1 MSAKTGEIIGWSAVY
16 GTEPAPRAH
25 AVRLDRRGEHL
36 VAAPACGAKVVLCG
50 ALESEPPSYATGGP
64 CGNCA
69 RIAKLPRPAATAPA
83 PAAPTG
89 VARVRAADV
98 RVGDELSTGERAPYD
113 WARVHDV
120 EVSPNGRTV
129 AIHTRG
135 WTTYKHPDE
144 GVAVRRL
151 AVEPADGSHMRACS
165 ASAGGACDCADS
177 EEHR

>member
-1 MSAKTGEIIGWSAVY
+1 MSAETGQIIGWSAVY
-16 GTEPAPRAH
+16 GYDLSPKAH
-25 AVRLDRRGEHL
+25 AVRLERRGEYL

-69 RIAKLPRPAATAPA
+69 RIAELPRPAAT
-83 PAAPTG
+83 APTG

-151 AVEPADGSHMRACS
+151 AVEPTGPHMRSCS
-165 ASAGGACDCADS
+165 ARAGGACDCADR
-177 EEHR
+177 EVDHAG